1 MKLDGFGNQ
10 LSGFAHIATDRKA
23 TREVRNDG
31 ADAGRPLLEYDGV
44 FHCSTY
50 HKPLDNERLVFYM

>member
-1 MKLDGFGNQ
+1 
-10 LSGFAHIATDRKA
+10 
-23 TREVRNDG
+23 
-31 ADAGRPLLEYDGV
+31 LLEYDGV